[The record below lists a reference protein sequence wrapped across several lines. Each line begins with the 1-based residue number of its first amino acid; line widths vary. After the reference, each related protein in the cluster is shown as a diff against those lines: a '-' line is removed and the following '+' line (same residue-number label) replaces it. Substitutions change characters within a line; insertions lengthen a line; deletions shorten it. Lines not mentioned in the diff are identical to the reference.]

1 MAKTVDEELKPET
14 VETSNLRRDIG
25 FLLND
30 EVEAIDGYDDVLE
43 SADLTEEQRDTLQEI
58 RNDELEHVNN
68 LNEIY
73 RTLAT
78 GEIEEGNDIAMY
90 NEDSSIRDYKSNELI
105 THIRELYKIIGKD
118 KIDKYREELKKK
130 GGYRDLGTRLVWDI
144 LYAATRSKGER
155 ISDWYDKYEVN
166 DDHITSAGKK
176 VLKEMGVYVN
186 DSKITDTARV
196 PSQYISELKKYAD
209 RFGYDWLEVEDGY
222 NSRVSREGMS
232 PVQAVEDLK
241 ETMAAMK
248 SLYDSKITGA
258 GYKEADVNEPINPM
272 CDKVEDGIFESILNA
287 GTNAFRGLSNASEID
302 SKPEKIKDAETVET
316 AANNSGRIALGNKYH
331 WEKKYAD
338 RTLTISKIK
347 KENLKL
353 ELNNTT
359 YVIIPIDKFYTML
372 NMGEI
377 TPVSTVDINGYDD
390 VKTTRNYKVS
400 VGDKT
405 YVVNAKS
412 AKDAKFK
419 IKKYR
424 ENN

>member
-30 EVEAIDGYDDVLE
+30 EVEAIDGYDNVLE
-43 SADLTEEQRDTLQEI
+43 SADLTEEQRDKLQEI

-186 DSKITDTARV
+186 DSKIT
-196 PSQYISELKKYAD
+196 
-209 RFGYDWLEVEDGY
+209 
-222 NSRVSREGMS
+222 
-232 PVQAVEDLK
+232 
-241 ETMAAMK
+241 
-248 SLYDSKITGA
+248 GA

-331 WEKKYAD
+331 WMKKYAD